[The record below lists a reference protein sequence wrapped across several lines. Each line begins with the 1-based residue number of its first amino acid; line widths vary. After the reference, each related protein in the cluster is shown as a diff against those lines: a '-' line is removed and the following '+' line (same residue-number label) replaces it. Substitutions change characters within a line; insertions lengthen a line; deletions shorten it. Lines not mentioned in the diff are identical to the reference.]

1 MESRDRLNRVWG
13 LALIFAGNGRGRKP
27 HCRRDKRREHPER
40 RVFLKHSGW
49 GYISSIRRLMKSTV
63 SGGTSNPVNT
73 ALP

>member
-1 MESRDRLNRVWG
+1 MESRDRLDRVWG

-27 HCRRDKRREHPER
+27 HCRRDKRREQPER
-40 RVFLKHSGW
+40 RLFLEHRGG
-49 GYISSIRRLMKSTV
+49 GYISSIRRLTKSTA